1 MTLVQP
7 DESRSMAALGY
18 IRDARPGWFEL
29 PLRSNPGSVSARV
42 EQGGDGRQVGDVSW
56 GHNGGSSMARVIR
69 GDHGREVGTS

>member
-1 MTLVQP
+1 MGWG
-7 DESRSMAALGY
+7 SNAMA
-18 IRDARPGWFEL
+18 
-29 PLRSNPGSVSARV
+29 GSCRGSIGGSGRRGIVAARV